1 MYVMSDCVCVYAT
14 YLLVSVL
21 PVGSVS
27 HAERRD
33 GENCDSAHQGQRESH
48 QRPGT
53 PLTTPHLLGG
63 DKKKKKNVAARAPR
77 KLVFLPTFAVSLM
90 RHKSGDPLH
99 ELCSLD
105 WKLHLSKAQKW
116 QESMH

>member
-1 MYVMSDCVCVYAT
+1 MCVMSDCVCVYAT

-21 PVGSVS
+21 TVGSVS

-33 GENCDSAHQGQRESH
+33 GENCDSAYQRQRESH

-53 PLTTPHLLGG
+53 PLMTPHLLDG
-63 DKKKKKNVAARAPR
+63 DKKKILQLEHPEIFF
-77 KLVFLPTFAVSLM
+77 FLPTFAVSLM
-90 RHKSGDPLH
+90 RHKSGDSLH

-116 QESMH
+116 QESML